1 MAKSGGGVQNELR
14 TRLRVGPYTAAK
26 TPSKAR
32 YDIFRCAAATVYK
45 TARKEAR

>member
-32 YDIFRCAAATVYK
+32 VRCAAATVYK